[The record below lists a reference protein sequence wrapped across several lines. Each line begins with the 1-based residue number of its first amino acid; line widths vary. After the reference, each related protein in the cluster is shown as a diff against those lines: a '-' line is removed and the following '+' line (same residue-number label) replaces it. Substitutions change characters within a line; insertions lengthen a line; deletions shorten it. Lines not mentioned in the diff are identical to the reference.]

1 MLKFPETLVLADQ
14 LPRIQD
20 DSLLVSLSKT
30 IVATGIQLV
39 TECRLAGPEFEMCC
53 DRFGSRTA
61 SQGGDPKS
69 GSCLKEPVAGEVQL
83 PLIANRFVA

>member
-1 MLKFPETLVLADQ
+1 MLKFLETLVLADQ

-39 TECRLAGPEFEMCC
+39 TECQLAGADLEM
-53 DRFGSRTA
+53 G
-61 SQGGDPKS
+61 
-69 GSCLKEPVAGEVQL
+69 
-83 PLIANRFVA
+83 

>member
-1 MLKFPETLVLADQ
+1 

-39 TECRLAGPEFEMCC
+39 TECRLAGPEFEMSC
-53 DRFGSRTA
+53 DRFGSRLCENALKLA
-61 SQGGDPKS
+61 SY
-69 GSCLKEPVAGEVQL
+69 LL
-83 PLIANRFVA
+83 